1 MRPTIGGRPGAGEG
15 RPVHQTLPGEA
26 GSASGSGG
34 VDTGIAD
41 SDVVESTSH
50 VALTTWVAVHK
61 GVSSA
66 YFAFG
71 WWYAFSTLL
80 DDEFGVGWHRGFHA
94 EILSKIVED
103 FFQGR
108 PISHRKLKVLLGDP
122 WLQIIAGT
130 LLGISVT
137 FICRQGFMGAA

>member
-1 MRPTIGGRPGAGEG
+1 MLGKVGRCIKPFLAKLAAH
-15 RPVHQTLPGEA
+15 PALVALTLALLIPMLLSLLVERKRKW
-26 GSASGSGG
+26 SAAFWMIFNNKGNLCSFW
-34 VDTGIAD
+34 AA
-41 SDVVESTSH
+41 H

-94 EILSKIVED
+94 EVI
-103 FFQGR
+103 Q
-108 PISHRKLKVLLGDP
+108 
-122 WLQIIAGT
+122 W
-130 LLGISVT
+130 SV
-137 FICRQGFMGAA
+137 